1 MAEISDDEHFLCR
14 VGFIAVDITTPHFE
28 ARCLYQHNQTFWRC
42 GKEKSFFFLE
52 ALLPQSH
59 QWSGIRCT
67 FSHSNKACKPVVWST
82 YELLLDNHGQ
92 LGDHPI
98 RVK

>member
-52 ALLPQSH
+52 ALLPQ
-59 QWSGIRCT
+59 
-67 FSHSNKACKPVVWST
+67 
-82 YELLLDNHGQ
+82 
-92 LGDHPI
+92 
-98 RVK
+98 